1 MFLKKLI
8 MINWG
13 NLPNGEFEFGP
24 INLFSGGNGS
34 GKTTAADI
42 IQTIM
47 TAAHEN
53 LFQYNPGQDET
64 TQKGRGGKK
73 VRTLASY
80 VLGCDDGSY
89 SRLNPT
95 DGYMAATYYPTEG
108 ESGEAFTAMIG
119 VRAWLEVA
127 GTNRLPRQEEL
138 VFYILTQ
145 QHNRELTL
153 ADLQPNNSVLTL
165 DNLNNTLIS
174 LFGKSAVEKY
184 DTKRAYLRRLY
195 GVVRG
200 KKDAVTDVEAMGAA
214 KSFSRFM
221 AYKPVQSI
229 NRFVADEILEK
240 KDLGEAVRSISSQLK
255 TIHGMEK
262 DASKIQESVDVLEGA
277 FGFGQSYMETWRDY
291 QLKKYS
297 LAKHNFLIRQKDY
310 VSAKD
315 KEKQIKLQQEELEQN
330 IEINNQRV
338 EQLHQQRIALEA
350 QRMGIAAL
358 QEKDELE
365 SKRNEQSKALGQKAQ
380 SLLIESQNID
390 QNIEA
395 TKQIVKLL
403 QSPKTQADLPQLAE
417 LKTAALGKK
426 LIASGAD
433 SSVDIHQLMGKDLL
447 NDIQGLEKQLDEV
460 SKVQGVFNNWAEH
473 WTELNT
479 SGKSLKVVVDNYLDR
494 LEHSYHQIAKERQ
507 QKESVVDRLEQKQIV
522 YPDYVNKAITA
533 IQNMCPKADPRV
545 LCDHVQVADEKWQ
558 AAIEGYLGGAR
569 YSIIV
574 DEAYEAEA
582 IRVVRGLPGRANKAR
597 IIQAYKAQR
606 DAERMTLDDN
616 SIIHLMEFT
625 HATAKHYLTA
635 SYGSVVQVDDEH
647 ELRTTRR
654 GLTVDC
660 IASGNYALF
669 RCDINESELV
679 FGAEARQRAFYGQQY
694 ELEKLTQKWSQVNDQ
709 MLEVKKL
716 SEWIAKLKKVALVEP
731 LSETLACHREL
742 QKIENLLNNID
753 LSDHEELE
761 QKLQGLTKEEKERRL
776 EGEQLIEEKGKL
788 KGRLESLVKSFT
800 KLSNEQEETLE
811 IVDACESELQQLQAS
826 WSSFSLDDNLDQADI
841 QAKSLNLISAQTELQ
856 EVESSLF
863 RYERQLDD
871 AIKSHNQICQP
882 GDALVYD
889 SFGGEFDHKLFDK
902 IVKLQQQIDN
912 IFNRLKNNI
921 LLEKHQQ
928 LKQLKESFNHTFV
941 TNLCHSI
948 HQAINDGKRQ
958 IELLNQELTNHRFG
972 DDRETFRFDHEWVP
986 EYKEYA
992 KFFEDVIKHPD
1003 LTEGQ
1008 TLFEV
1013 KLTKKSIAVRDKIM
1027 AMLLDEDSDKAL
1039 RELSRISDYRNYRQY
1054 EIYKEVEGKPP
1065 IALSEYGTGSGG
1077 QLETPAYIIRAA
1089 AITSAFRFA
1098 EGRCHLRTVL
1108 VDEAFSKMDETRS
1121 REVINYLTESL
1132 GLQLVFIMPTSKC
1145 GPFMDLISNEF
1156 VFAKVP
1162 SNGKRGELNTRVL
1175 VDRKVCNT
1183 EKIKTL
1189 WANHKRTVYQQ
1200 AEMDFLKELEAL
1212 PEDIEESAE
1221 EPA

>member
-1 MFLKKLI
+1 MV
-8 MINWG
+8 NWG

-34 GKTTAADI
+34 GKTTAADV

-95 DGYMAATYYPTEG
+95 DGYMAATYHPTEG
-108 ESGEAFTAMIG
+108 EVGESFTALIG

-127 GTNRLPRQEEL
+127 GNNRLPRQEEL

-145 QHNRELTL
+145 QQNRALSL
-153 ADLQPNNSVLTL
+153 ADLQPDNSVLTL
-165 DNLNNTLIS
+165 DNLNNTLIT

-195 GVVRG
+195 GVLRG

-277 FGFGQSYMETWRDY
+277 YANSQSYLENWRDH
-291 QLKKYS
+291 QFKKYT
-297 LAKHNFLIRQKDY
+297 LAKHNYLIRQKDY

-315 KEKQIKLQQEELEQN
+315 KEKQIKQQQEELEQN
-330 IEINNQRV
+330 ILINGQRV
-338 EQLHQQRIALEA
+338 EQLHQQRISLEA

-365 SKRNEQSKALGQKAQ
+365 SKRNKESQNLAQKAQ
-380 SLLIESQNID
+380 TLLLESQSLD
-390 QNIEA
+390 QNINA
-395 TKQIVKLL
+395 TRQIIKIL
-403 QSPKTQADLPQLAE
+403 QSPKMQADLPQVSE
-417 LKTAALGKK
+417 LKTLAEAKK
-426 LIASGAD
+426 FVSGGSD
-433 SSVDIHQLMGKDLL
+433 SSLDIHQLMGKDLL

-460 SKVQGVFNNWAEH
+460 SKIQSLNNSWVEQ
-473 WTELNT
+473 WSERNS
-479 SGKSLKVVVDNYLDR
+479 SGKSLRVQIDNYLDR
-494 LEHSYHQIAKERQ
+494 LENSYHAIAKERQ
-507 QKESVVDRLEQKQIV
+507 QKESVVGKLEQKQIV
-522 YPDYVNKAITA
+522 YPDYVTKAIIA
-533 IQNMCPKADPRV
+533 IQNVCPKADPRV
-545 LCDHVQVADEKWQ
+545 LCDHVEVTDEKWQ

-582 IRVVRGLPGRANKAR
+582 IRIVRGLPGRANKAR
-597 IIQAYKAQR
+597 IIQAYKAEKDAQR
-606 DAERMTLDDN
+606 TTLDPD
-616 SIIHLMEFT
+616 SIIHLMDFT
-625 HATAKHYLTA
+625 HATARNYLIA
-635 SYGSVVQVDDEH
+635 SYGSVLQVADEQ

-669 RCDINESELV
+669 RCDINESELL
-679 FGAEARQRAFYGQQY
+679 FGAEARQRAFYGQQL
-694 ELEKLTQKWSQVNDQ
+694 ELEKLTERWSQVNEQ
-709 MLEVKKL
+709 MLKAKEL
-716 SEWIAKLKKVALVEP
+716 AEWVSKLKPIALVEP
-731 LSETLACHREL
+731 LSETLSCHREL

-753 LSDHEELE
+753 LSDHEDLE
-761 QKLQGLTKEEKERRL
+761 QKLVTLTQEEKERRA
-776 EGEQLIEEKGKL
+776 EGDALIEERGKL
-788 KGRLESLVKSFT
+788 KGRLESIVKSFK
-800 KLSNEQEETLE
+800 KLSDEQEDTLN
-811 IVDACESELQQLQAS
+811 IVEKCEADLEKLHANWSGFDLDTCLEQADIAAKSLNATSAESELQES
-826 WSSFSLDDNLDQADI
+826 
-841 QAKSLNLISAQTELQ
+841 
-856 EVESSLF
+856 ESSLF
-863 RYERQLDD
+863 RYERHVDD

-889 SFGGEFDHKLFDK
+889 AFSGELDQKLFDR

-912 IFNRLKNNI
+912 IYNRLKNNI

-958 IELLNQELTNHRFG
+958 IDLLNQELTNHRFG

-1013 KLTKKSIAVRDKIM
+1013 KLSKKSIAVRDKIM
-1027 AMLLDEDSDKAL
+1027 SMLLDDDSDKAL

-1183 EKIKTL
+1183 EKIKAL
-1189 WANHKRTVYQQ
+1189 WANHKRTVYRQ
-1200 AEMDFLKELEAL
+1200 AELDFLAELESI
-1212 PEDIEESAE
+1212 EDEETLE
-1221 EPA
+1221 VPVD

>member
-8 MINWG
+8 MVNWG

-34 GKTTAADI
+34 GKTTAADM

-80 VLGCDDGSY
+80 ILGCDDGSY

-95 DGYMAATYYPTEG
+95 DGYMAASFYPTEG
-108 ESGEAFTAMIG
+108 EVGEPFTAMLG
-119 VRAWLEVA
+119 VRAWLENA
-127 GTNRLPRQEEL
+127 GNNRLARQEEL

-145 QHNRELTL
+145 QQNRSLELS
-153 ADLQPNNSVLTL
+153 DLQPNNSVLTL
-165 DNLNNTLIS
+165 DNLHNSLIS

-195 GVVRG
+195 GVLRG
-200 KKDAVTDVEAMGAA
+200 KKDAVTDAEAMGAA
-214 KSFSRFM
+214 KAFSRFM

-262 DASKIQESVDVLEGA
+262 DAGKIQESVDVLQGA
-277 FGFGQSYMETWRDY
+277 ATYSQNYLETWRDFK
-291 QLKKYS
+291 LKKYT
-297 LAKHNFLIRQKDY
+297 LAKHHYLIRQKDY
-310 VSAKD
+310 VTAKD
-315 KEKQIKLQQEELEQN
+315 KEKQIKNQLSEIDQN
-330 IEINNQRV
+330 IEINTQRV
-338 EQLHQQRIALEA
+338 EQLHQQRISLEA
-350 QRMGIAAL
+350 QRMGVAAL

-365 SKRNEQSKALGQKAQ
+365 KKRDRESQALALKAQ
-380 SLLIESQNID
+380 RLLMESQQLDGNL
-390 QNIEA
+390 QA
-395 TKQIVKLL
+395 TKQIIKLI
-403 QSPKTQADLPQLAE
+403 QSPNIQTELPMLAE
-417 LKTAALGKK
+417 LKTLTSAKK
-426 LIASGAD
+426 VVTGASD
-433 SSVDIHQLMGKDLL
+433 STFDMHQLMGKDLL
-447 NDIQGLEKQLDEV
+447 NDIQGLEKQLDEIN
-460 SKVQGVFNNWAEH
+460 KIQNQNNNWVEH
-473 WTELNT
+473 WEEFDDQR
-479 SGKSLKVVVDNYLDR
+479 KSLKVTVDNYLDR
-494 LEHSYHQIAKERQ
+494 LEQNFQQLAKERQ
-507 QKESVVDRLEQKQIV
+507 HKESIVDRLEQKQVV
-522 YPDYVNKAITA
+522 YPDYVNKAIAA
-533 IQNMCPKADPRV
+533 IENMCPKADPRV
-545 LCDHVQVADEKWQ
+545 LCDHVEVVDDKWQ

-574 DEAYEAEA
+574 DEDYEAEA
-582 IRVVRGLPGRANKAR
+582 IRIVRGLPGRANKAR

-606 DAERMTLDDN
+606 DAQRMTLDKD
-616 SIIHLMEFT
+616 SIIHLMDFT
-625 HATAKHYLTA
+625 HATAKNYLIA
-635 SYGSVVQVDDEH
+635 SYGSVLQVTDEH

-669 RCDINESELV
+669 RCDISESELV
-679 FGAEARQRAFYGQQY
+679 FGVEARQKAFLGQQY
-694 ELEKLTQKWSQVNDQ
+694 ELQKLTERWNQINER
-709 MLEVKKL
+709 MLDVKEL
-716 SEWIAKLKKVALVEP
+716 VGWIGKLKKVALAEP

-742 QKIENLLNNID
+742 QKIENLLSHID
-753 LSDHEELE
+753 LSDHQELE
-761 QKLQGLTKEEKERRL
+761 KKLLDLTNEEKVRRE
-776 EGEQLIEEKGKL
+776 EGDKLIEERGKL

-811 IVDACESELQQLQAS
+811 LVDACEAELNKLQSS
-826 WSSFSLDDNLDQADI
+826 WSSFDLDKYLDTADSQAN
-841 QAKSLNLISAQTELQ
+841 SLNANSAESEIQ
-856 EVESSLF
+856 EIETTLF
-863 RYERQLDD
+863 KLEKQLDD
-871 AIKSHNQICQP
+871 SIKNHNQICQP
-882 GDALVYD
+882 GDALIYD
-889 SFGGEFDHKLFDK
+889 AFNGEFDLKLFNS
-902 IVKLQQQIDN
+902 IIKLQRQLDN
-912 IFNRLKNNI
+912 IYNRLKNNI

-958 IELLNQELTNHRFG
+958 IDLLNQELTNHKFG
-972 DDRETFRFDHEWVP
+972 DDRETFRFDYEWVP

-1008 TLFEV
+1008 TLFDV
-1013 KLTKKSIAVRDKIM
+1013 KLTKKSIEVRDRLM
-1027 AMLLDEDSDKAL
+1027 SMLLEEDSDKAL
-1039 RELSRISDYRNYRQY
+1039 RELGRIADYRNYRQY

-1162 SNGKRGELNTRVL
+1162 SPAKRGELSTRVL

-1183 EKIKTL
+1183 ERIKDL
-1189 WANHKRTVYQQ
+1189 WANHKRTVYRQ
-1200 AEMDFLKELEAL
+1200 AELDFLAELEAI
-1212 PEDIEESAE
+1212 EDE
-1221 EPA
+1221 EPEIAMP

>member
-8 MINWG
+8 MVNWG
-13 NLPNGEFEFGP
+13 NLPNGEFDFGP

-34 GKTTAADI
+34 GKTTSADM

-80 VLGCDDGSY
+80 ILGCDDGSY
-89 SRLNPT
+89 ARLNPT
-95 DGYMAATYYPTEG
+95 DGYMAATYHPTEG
-108 ESGEAFTAMIG
+108 EVGEAFTALIG

-127 GTNRLPRQEEL
+127 GNNRLPRQDEL
-138 VFYILTQ
+138 VFYIVTQ
-145 QHNRELTL
+145 QNNRTL
-153 ADLQPNNSVLTL
+153 SLDDLQPDNRVLTI

-174 LFGKSAVEKY
+174 IFGKSAVEKY

-195 GVVRG
+195 GVLRG
-200 KKDAVTDVEAMGAA
+200 KKDAVTDAEAMGAA
-214 KSFSRFM
+214 KAFSRFM

-262 DASKIQESVDVLEGA
+262 DASKIQESVDVLDSARGYS
-277 FGFGQSYMETWRDY
+277 QSYLENWRDH
-291 QLKKYS
+291 QLQKYT
-297 LAKHNFLIRQKDY
+297 LAKHEFLIRQKDY
-310 VSAKD
+310 LAAKD
-315 KEKQIKLQQEELEQN
+315 KEKLFKQQQQELEQN
-330 IEINNQRV
+330 LDINQQRV
-338 EQLHQQRIALEA
+338 EQLHEQRIALEA

-365 SKRNEQSKALGQKAQ
+365 SQRNKQSQVLAQKAQ
-380 SLLIESQNID
+380 ALLMESQSLS
-390 QNIEA
+390 QNELA
-395 TKQIVKLL
+395 TKHIIKLIQSAQI
-403 QSPKTQADLPQLAE
+403 QTDLPQLTE
-417 LKTAALGKK
+417 LKTLASAKKVVAGGGDSAL
-426 LIASGAD
+426 
-433 SSVDIHQLMGKDLL
+433 DIHQLMGKDLL

-460 SKVQGVFNNWAEH
+460 SKIQGHYNNWVTH
-473 WTELNT
+473 WLDTNE
-479 SGKSLKVVVDNYLDR
+479 SGKSLKVQVDNYLNR
-494 LEHSYHQIAKERQ
+494 LEISCAQLAKDRQ
-507 QKESVVDRLEQKQIV
+507 AKAGVVDQLEQKKIM
-522 YPDYVNKAITA
+522 YPDYVTKALTA

-545 LCDHVQVADEKWQ
+545 LCDHVEVTDERWQ
-558 AAIEGYLGGAR
+558 SAIEGYLGGAR
-569 YSIIV
+569 YSIMV

-582 IRVVRGLPGRANKAR
+582 IRIVRGLPGRANKAR

-606 DAERMTLDDN
+606 DAQRMTLDKD

-625 HATAKHYLTA
+625 HSTAKNFLIA
-635 SYGSVVQVDDEH
+635 SYGSVLQVEDEH
-647 ELRTTRR
+647 LLRTTRR

-679 FGAEARQRAFYGQQY
+679 FGTQARQRAFYGQQH
-694 ELEKLTQKWSQVNDQ
+694 ELEKLTQKWNNVNEL
-709 MLEVKKL
+709 MLSVKEL
-716 SEWIAKLKKVALVEP
+716 SDWIAKLTRISLVDP
-731 LSETLACHREL
+731 LSEALACHREL
-742 QKIENLLNNID
+742 QKIENLLTHID

-761 QKLQGLTKEEKERRL
+761 QKLVELTREVKERRA
-776 EGEQLIEEKGKL
+776 EGEQLIEDKGKL

-800 KLSNEQEETLE
+800 KLSNEQEETLALVE
-811 IVDACESELQQLQAS
+811 SCEAELQQLQAS
-826 WSSFSLDDNLDQADI
+826 WSGFDLEAHLDQADLN
-841 QAKSLNLISAQTELQ
+841 AKNLNADSARAELQ
-856 EVESSLF
+856 EGETRLH
-863 RYERQLDD
+863 RLERQLDD

-882 GDALVYD
+882 GDALIYD
-889 SFGGEFDHKLFDK
+889 AFSGEFDLKLFSK
-902 IVKLQQQIDN
+902 IVKLQQQVDN
-912 IFNRLKNNI
+912 IYNRLKNNI

-928 LKQLKESFNHTFV
+928 LKVLKESFNHTFV

-958 IELLNQELTNHRFG
+958 IDLLNQELTNHRFG
-972 DDRETFRFDHEWVP
+972 DDRETFRFDYEWVP

-992 KFFEDVIKHPD
+992 KFFEDVIKHPE

-1008 TLFEV
+1008 TLFDV
-1013 KLTKKSIAVRDKIM
+1013 KLSKKSVSVRDHLM
-1027 AMLLDEDSDKAL
+1027 SMLLEEDSDKAL
-1039 RELSRISDYRNYRQY
+1039 RELGRIADYRNYRQY

-1156 VFAKVP
+1156 VFAKCP
-1162 SNGKRGELNTRVL
+1162 SPTMRGELKTRVL
-1175 VDRKVCNT
+1175 VDRKVCNQ
-1183 EKIKTL
+1183 EKIQAL
-1189 WANHKRTVYQQ
+1189 WANHKRTVYRQ
-1200 AEMDFLKELEAL
+1200 AELDFLAELENQSQV
-1212 PEDIEESAE
+1212 EETVL
-1221 EPA
+1221 

>member
-8 MINWG
+8 MVNWG

-34 GKTTAADI
+34 GKTTSADM

-80 VLGCDDGSY
+80 ILGCDDGSY
-89 SRLNPT
+89 ARLNPT
-95 DGYMAATYYPTEG
+95 DGYMAATYNPTEG
-108 ESGEAFTAMIG
+108 EVGESFTALIG

-127 GTNRLPRQEEL
+127 GKNRLPRQEEL

-145 QHNRELTL
+145 QNNRSLSL
-153 ADLQPNNSVLTL
+153 SDLQPDNRVLTI
-165 DNLNNTLIS
+165 DNLQNTLIS
-174 LFGKSAVEKY
+174 IFGKSAVEKY

-195 GVVRG
+195 GVLRG

-214 KSFSRFM
+214 KAFSRFM

-262 DASKIQESVDVLEGA
+262 DASKIQESVDVLDNARGYSQNYLEN
-277 FGFGQSYMETWRDY
+277 WRDY
-291 QLKKYS
+291 QLQKYT
-297 LAKHNFLIRQKDY
+297 LAKHEFLIRQKDY
-310 VSAKD
+310 VTAKD
-315 KEKQIKLQQEELEQN
+315 KEKQFKQLQAELEQN
-330 IEINNQRV
+330 LQINNQRV

-365 SKRNEQSKALGQKAQ
+365 SKRNKESQTLATKAHALLLESQ
-380 SLLIESQNID
+380 SLSQN
-390 QNIEA
+390 ELA
-395 TKQIVKLL
+395 TKHIIKLI
-403 QSPKTQADLPQLAE
+403 QSPQVQSDLPRLADM
-417 LKTAALGKK
+417 KTLAQAKK
-426 LIASGAD
+426 VVAGGGD
-433 SSVDIHQLMGKDLL
+433 STLDIHQLMGKDLL

-460 SKVQGVFNNWAEH
+460 GTVQGRYNNWVAH
-473 WTELNT
+473 WLEVNE
-479 SGKSLKVVVDNYLDR
+479 SGKSLKVQVDNYLNR
-494 LEHSYHQIAKERQ
+494 LEISYSQIAKERQ
-507 QKESVVDRLEQKQIV
+507 TKVTVVDRLEQKKIM
-522 YPDYVNKAITA
+522 YPEYVNKALTA
-533 IQNMCPKADPRV
+533 IQNMCPDADPRV
-545 LCDHVQVADEKWQ
+545 LCDHVEVTDENWQ

-597 IIQAYKAQR
+597 IIQAYKAQK
-606 DAERMTLDDN
+606 DAQRVTLDPN
-616 SIIHLMEFT
+616 SIIHLMEFS
-625 HATAKHYLTA
+625 HSTAKNYLIA
-635 SYGSVVQVDDEH
+635 SYGSVLQVNDEH

-654 GLTVDC
+654 GLTVEC

-679 FGAEARQRAFYGQQY
+679 FGAEARQRAFHGQQH
-694 ELEKLTQKWSQVNDQ
+694 ELEKLTQKWNQINEQ
-709 MLEVKKL
+709 MLSVKELTDWIGKL
-716 SEWIAKLKKVALVEP
+716 RKISLIEP
-731 LSETLACHREL
+731 LSEALACHREL
-742 QKIENLLNNID
+742 QKIENLLSHID

-761 QKLQGLTKEEKERRL
+761 QKLIELTSEEKERRA
-776 EGEQLIEEKGKL
+776 EGEKLIEEKGKL

-800 KLSNEQEETLE
+800 KLSNEQEQTLE
-811 IVDACESELQQLQAS
+811 TVESCESELQQLQAN
-826 WSSFSLDDNLDQADI
+826 WSGFDLESHLDRADLN
-841 QAKSLNLISAQTELQ
+841 AKDLNAVSAQTQIQ
-856 EVESSLF
+856 EVETTLHRF
-863 RYERQLDD
+863 ERQLDD
-871 AIKSHNQICQP
+871 SIKSHNQICQP
-882 GDALVYD
+882 GDALIYD
-889 SFGGEFDHKLFDK
+889 AFNGEFDLKLFSK
-902 IVKLQQQIDN
+902 IVKLQQQVDN
-912 IFNRLKNNI
+912 IYNRLKNNI

-928 LKQLKESFNHTFV
+928 LKTLKDSFNHTFV

-958 IELLNQELTNHRFG
+958 IDLLNQELINHRFG
-972 DDRETFRFDHEWVP
+972 DDRETFRFDYEWVP

-992 KFFEDVIKHPD
+992 KFFEDVIKHPE

-1008 TLFEV
+1008 TLFDV
-1013 KLTKKSIAVRDKIM
+1013 KLTKKSISVRDHLM
-1027 AMLLDEDSDKAL
+1027 SMLLEEDSDKAL
-1039 RELSRISDYRNYRQY
+1039 RELSRIADYRNYRQY
-1054 EIYKEVEGKPP
+1054 EIYKEVDGKPP

-1121 REVINYLTESL
+1121 REVISYLTESL

-1156 VFAKVP
+1156 VFAKCP
-1162 SNGKRGELNTRVL
+1162 STSMRGELKTRVL
-1175 VDRKVCNT
+1175 VDRKVCNQ
-1183 EKIKTL
+1183 EKIKAL
-1189 WANHKRTVYQQ
+1189 WANHKRTVYRQ
-1200 AEMDFLKELEAL
+1200 AELDFLAELEQASR
-1212 PEDIEESAE
+1212 EEE
-1221 EPA
+1221 VVT